1 MHLDYICRYL
11 NFSDCVVSLAACTI
25 TQHSGGPKL
34 HDFFTSIVR
43 IIMPFDFK
51 NLRPNNN
58 SSSTD
63 HAFAQAVSKGL
74 SKERKRLPSWL
85 IFDDRGSEIFQ
96 EIVGLENYHPA
107 VCEFEIFHAHKQT
120 IASIVSDASLQIIDL
135 GSGDARKSQVLLEHL
150 VKSDLQIH
158 YIPIDISAGAVRN
171 LVASLESKFQNTSL
185 AVTGIAAEYF
195 EGLQAVPREQFKRN
209 FVFFLGS
216 TIGNQDLPAAGK
228 FLRELSDSLNEGDY
242 VMIGFDLMK
251 DPKLLYRAYNDPE
264 GVFQKFNLNLL
275 DCINQKLGAD
285 FVKDNYVQEG
295 HYNQQSRAVES
306 HIYSTE
312 DQTVQVPAL
321 KKEFHFKA
329 WEGMQT
335 EHSYKYTMPEIEALA
350 GNNGFEIVEHLFDS
364 NQFFVDS
371 IWKVKR

>member
-1 MHLDYICRYL
+1 M
-11 NFSDCVVSLAACTI
+11 T
-25 TQHSGGPKL
+25 
-34 HDFFTSIVR
+34 
-43 IIMPFDFK
+43 FDFK
-51 NLRPNNN
+51 NLRLDDN

-85 IFDDRGSEIFQ
+85 IFDDRGSEIFE
-96 EIVGLENYHPA
+96 EIVGLDNYHPA
-107 VCEFEIFHAHKQT
+107 VCEFEILHTHKQT
-120 IASIVSDASLQIIDL
+120 IADIISGEALQIIDL

-150 VKSDLQIH
+150 VSSNLQIH
-158 YIPIDISAGAVRN
+158 YIPIDISAGAVKN
-171 LVASLESKFQNTSL
+171 LVASLESKFRNTSL

-216 TIGNQDLPAAGK
+216 TIGNQDYPAAGK

-251 DPKLLYRAYNDPE
+251 DPKLLYRAYNDPG

-285 FVKDNYVQEG
+285 FVKDNFVQEG
-295 HYNQQSRAVES
+295 HYNQYSRAVES
-306 HIYSTE
+306 HVYSTE

-335 EHSYKYTMPEIEALA
+335 EHSYKYTMPEIETLA
-350 GNNGFEIVEHLFDS
+350 HNNGFEIVGHLFDS
-364 NQFFVDS
+364 KNFFVDS
-371 IWKVKR
+371 IWKVKE